1 MEKTTQRLVCIV
13 PTDLMAKLDNYSSE
27 LGVNRSAAVIFLLNY
42 ALDMRMSMSTMNQMM
57 PILDKLEK
65 K

>member
-1 MEKTTQRLVCIV
+1 MEKITQRLVCII
-13 PTDLMAKLDNYSSE
+13 PTDLMSKLDNYSSE